1 MIDSSNTTAE
11 LLSSNEDIE
20 LLFDIITP
28 CNVIN
33 AKEIQSLIN
42 HPYQNV
48 MDLMGALQSGDVLQA
63 VCIAT
68 NQKQKKILKS
78 NCNEFLC
85 FLKYVTEEVKLI
97 TNLLNSLSVD
107 TFDEDSM
114 MLQASGIEKLNR
126 YNEIMVY
133 YNIDKNPTAWKA
145 IGELPF
151 ATIFTKLSIDKDMNE
166 IQKNY
171 NKMISQK
178 K

>member
-1 MIDSSNTTAE
+1 MINSSNTTAE

-33 AKEIQSLIN
+33 QKEIQSLIN

-48 MDLMGALQSGDVLQA
+48 MDLIEALQSGNVLQA
-63 VCIAT
+63 VCIAS
-68 NQKQKKILKS
+68 NIKEKKILKT

-85 FLKYVTEEVKLI
+85 FLKYITEEVKII

-107 TFDEDSM
+107 SFDEDSM
-114 MLQASGIEKLNR
+114 MLQASGIEKLNK

-133 YNIDKNPTAWKA
+133 YNIDKNPTTWDS
-145 IGELPF
+145 IGKMPF
-151 ATIFTKLSIDKDMNE
+151 STIFTKLSIDKDMAE

-171 NKMISQK
+171 HKLISQK